1 MAIDISKLPLSQLRS
16 LRNCCYNLVIRN
28 LRQCPEGDEKYRK
41 IRILLSQFY
50 LGIVAQN
57 ELLFKN
63 VSNSDGLMKKT
74 SPISCD

>member
-28 LRQCPEGDEKYRK
+28 LRQCPKDDEKYRK

-57 ELLFKN
+57 ELLQECVELGWINEKN
-63 VSNSDGLMKKT
+63 ITHFL
-74 SPISCD
+74 